1 MTTTTQTLQIRRI
14 FRDSLKLYFA
24 PLTGAYKGIKNELLR
39 VDREIA
45 RDRSAQAKRNNA
57 APHA

>member
-45 RDRSAQAKRNNA
+45 RDRGAQAKRSKT

>member
-1 MTTTTQTLQIRRI
+1 VTTTTQTLQIRRI

-45 RDRSAQAKRNNA
+45 RERAAQAKRSKT

>member
-1 MTTTTQTLQIRRI
+1 MTKNQPLQIRRI

-24 PLTGAYKGIKNELLR
+24 PLTGAYKGIKAELQR
-39 VDREIA
+39 VDREIEH
-45 RDRSAQAKRNNA
+45 DRRANSLRCKT

>member
-1 MTTTTQTLQIRRI
+1 VTTTTQTLQIRRI

-45 RDRSAQAKRNNA
+45 RDRSAQAKRNKA

>member
-1 MTTTTQTLQIRRI
+1 MTAATRSLQIRRI

-39 VDREIA
+39 VDREIE
-45 RDRSAQAKRNNA
+45 RDRCAQAKRSKT
-57 APHA
+57 APHT

>member
-1 MTTTTQTLQIRRI
+1 VTTTTQTLQIRRI

-24 PLTGAYKGIKNELLR
+24 PLTGAYKGIKAELRR

-45 RDRSAQAKRNNA
+45 RDRRANTLRSKP

>member
-1 MTTTTQTLQIRRI
+1 MTKNQPLQIRRI

-24 PLTGAYKGIKNELLR
+24 PLTGAYKGIKAELQR
-39 VDREIA
+39 VDREIEH
-45 RDRSAQAKRNNA
+45 DRRANSLRCKN

>member
-1 MTTTTQTLQIRRI
+1 MKTTTNSLQIRRI

-24 PLTGAYKGIKNELLR
+24 PLTGAYKGIKNEMLR
-39 VDREIA
+39 VDREIV
-45 RDRSAQAKRNNA
+45 RDRGAQAKRSNT